1 MIQKIIHKYH
11 KYRDLQTNTEQQIRE
26 NKGRQIRFYNF
37 WKQSYESMYWKRWF
51 DAHPEILK
59 NSPKVSV
66 GMFSVFGDR
75 LIIDKVACDVNIF
88 YSAENLKNN
97 SFNQYADFCLANQ
110 HIGLSMGFEYFDNER
125 YVRFPNWMDVFFL
138 KKDDIKSV
146 CKTLCYPNIKEK
158 NRFAACVCS
167 HDNTIGFP
175 LLRENIIQ
183 SFSSISKVSC
193 PGKFRHNDDTL
204 LKDFNDD
211 KMEYLKRFYFNICPE
226 NSNAMGYVTEKL
238 FHCISA
244 GCIPI
249 YWGSY
254 NNPEPDVL
262 NKDAIIFWS
271 SDEQKNKASLKLI
284 SDLYESPKL
293 MNDFL
298 SQPRLLPTAEEYIY
312 NQMDLIEKC
321 VSSLMKRK
329 D

>member
-1 MIQKIIHKYH
+1 M
-11 KYRDLQTNTEQQIRE
+11 
-26 NKGRQIRFYNF
+26 
-37 WKQSYESMYWKRWF
+37 
-51 DAHPEILK
+51 
-59 NSPKVSV
+59 
-66 GMFSVFGDR
+66 
-75 LIIDKVACDVNIF
+75 
-88 YSAENLKNN
+88 
-97 SFNQYADFCLANQ
+97 
-110 HIGLSMGFEYFDNER
+110 
-125 YVRFPNWMDVFFL
+125 
-138 KKDDIKSV
+138 
-146 CKTLCYPNIKEK
+146 
-158 NRFAACVCS
+158 
-167 HDNTIGFP
+167 
-175 LLRENIIQ
+175 LRENIIQ